1 MALKKKITMP
11 NGLPLEYHR
20 IALVSLDVNNQ
31 NTILVHSYLNEEA
44 RQYEKDYADGKL
56 ELGEGEHP
64 VFPYVHAQYYNPEYS
79 GAMSVSRAY
88 DWLKANI
95 PAFEGAEDTEEQA
108 EEITGDEFI
117 SLLEEV
123 L

>member
-20 IALVSLDVNNQ
+20 IALVSIDINNQ

-44 RQYEKDYADGKL
+44 RQWEKDYAAGKIKL
-56 ELGEGEHP
+56 ADGEHP
-64 VFPYVHAQYYNPEYS
+64 TFPYIQARYYNPEYS
-79 GAMSVSRAY
+79 GAMSIGRAY
-88 DWLKANI
+88 DWLKTNV
-95 PAFEGAEDTEEQA
+95 PEFEGAEDTEEQA
-108 EEITGDEFI
+108 DEITGDEFV
-117 SLLEEV
+117 SMLEEV

>member
-1 MALKKKITMP
+1 MALIKKITMP

-20 IALVSLDVNNQ
+20 IALVSIDTNNQ

-44 RQYEKDYADGKL
+44 RQYEKDYATGTLKL
-56 ELGEGEHP
+56 AEGERP

-88 DWLKANI
+88 DWLKFNI
-95 PAFEGAEDTEEQA
+95 PEFNGAEDTEGQSD
-108 EEITGDEFI
+108 EITSDEFL
-117 SLLEEV
+117 SMVQEV